1 MRVSQFPNGEQNKKR
16 SIRLENKAI
25 VEEYRKELEVFCEK
39 TKAFYAGEVSIVE
52 YKGFSGYYGSYA
64 QRGAKASMLRLRMT
78 AGEMDKEKL
87 AFVADSI
94 EKYNIDK
101 AHFTTCQTVQLHN
114 LSCDTVC
121 SLIEEALD
129 AGIVTMG
136 GGGDFPR
143 NTMCSPLSG
152 VEIGEYFDVMPYAK
166 ATGEYTL
173 GITKDLKLP
182 RKLKIGFSNSPK
194 NITHATFRDL
204 GFVATEKGNF
214 DVYCAGGMGNKPKFG
229 VKVME
234 NLEPSKVLY
243 CVQTMVDIFKEHGN
257 YKQRGA
263 SRTRFL
269 QDTMGVEGLQ
279 KAFLEQYAH
288 NLETLDLDIFVE
300 HTEITKKGSTQGK
313 ETFLKE
319 NHRVVEQKQEGL
331 YAVAYH
337 PIGGLPDVSVFRKL
351 SDTIADMD
359 QVVVRL
365 SPTQGS
371 YIINLT
377 KEEAEKVLLVT
388 SVSAANLFET
398 SSACIGADIC
408 QVGIGTSQILLN
420 QCVERVRKE
429 QFADGVLPVI
439 HISGCPSSCSVH
451 QTAALGFRGGKKPTE
466 DGPKDAFA
474 VYDNGCSLQGKEQMG
489 EEIGVILSTDIPEFL
504 VAIGKAVEAEDMD
517 YATFWNTY
525 PTKIKEI
532 AKSFYDCSE
541 S

>member
-1 MRVSQFPNGEQNKKR
+1 MVNRMV
-16 SIRLENKAI
+16 
-25 VEEYRKELEVFCEK
+25 VEEYRKELDTFREK
-39 TKAFYAGEVSIVE
+39 TKAFYAGEVSIGE

-87 AFVADSI
+87 AFIADSI
-94 EKYNIDK
+94 DKYKIDK

-129 AGIVTMG
+129 AGIVTRG
-136 GGGDFPR
+136 GGGDYPR

-166 ATGEYTL
+166 EAGEYTL
-173 GITKDLKLP
+173 GIAKDLKLP
-182 RKLKIGFSNSPK
+182 RKLKIGFSNSPQ
-194 NITHATFRDL
+194 NVSHATFRDL
-204 GFVATEKGNF
+204 GFVATENGTF

-229 VKVME
+229 VKVVE
-234 NLEPSKVLY
+234 NLEPAKVLY

-279 KAFLEQYAH
+279 KGFADQLAH
-288 NLETLDLDIFVE
+288 NLETLDLDISPAPV
-300 HTEITKKGSTQGK
+300 EITKKGSMDGK
-313 ETFLKE
+313 EEFLKE
-319 NHRVVEQKQEGL
+319 NPRVIEQKQEGL
-331 YAVAYH
+331 YAVIYH
-337 PIGGLPDVSVFRKL
+337 PIGGTPDVSVFRRL

-359 QVVVRL
+359 QVVLRL
-365 SPTQGS
+365 APTEGV
-371 YIINLT
+371 YVINLT
-377 KEEAEKVLLVT
+377 KEEAKKVLLAT
-388 SVSAANLFET
+388 PDSAANLFET

-408 QVGIGTSQILLN
+408 QVGIGTSQNLLN

-439 HISGCPSSCSVH
+439 HISGCPSSCSTH
-451 QTAALGFRGGKKPTE
+451 QIAALGFRGGKKPTP

-474 VYDNGCSLQGKEQMG
+474 VYENGCALQGKEQMG
-489 EEIGVILSTDIPEFL
+489 EELGVMLAIDIPEFL
-504 VAIGKAVEAEDMD
+504 VAIGKAVQAEGMD
-517 YATFWNTY
+517 YETFRETY
-525 PTKIKEI
+525 PDRIKEI
-532 AKSFYDCSE
+532 ADRFL
-541 S
+541 

>member
-1 MRVSQFPNGEQNKKR
+1 MVNRTV
-16 SIRLENKAI
+16 
-25 VEEYRKELEVFCEK
+25 VEEYRKELDTFREK
-39 TKAFYAGEVSIVE
+39 TRAFYAGEVPIGE

-87 AFVADSI
+87 AFIADSI
-94 EKYNIDK
+94 DKYKIDK

-129 AGIVTMG
+129 AGIVTRG
-136 GGGDFPR
+136 GGGDYPR

-166 ATGEYTL
+166 AAGEYTL
-173 GITKDLKLP
+173 GIAKDLKLP

-194 NITHATFRDL
+194 NVSHATFRDL
-204 GFVATEKGNF
+204 GFIATENGTF

-229 VKVME
+229 VKVVE
-234 NLEPSKVLY
+234 NLEPAKVLY

-279 KAFLEQYAH
+279 KAFADQLAH
-288 NLETLDLDIFVE
+288 NLDTLDLDISPAPV
-300 HTEITKKGSTQGK
+300 EITKKGSSDGK
-313 ETFLKE
+313 EEFLRE
-319 NHRVVEQKQEGL
+319 NPRVIQQKQEGL
-331 YAVAYH
+331 YAVIYH
-337 PIGGLPDVSVFRKL
+337 PIGGTPDVSVFRRL

-359 QVVVRL
+359 QVVLRL
-365 SPTQGS
+365 APTEGM
-371 YIINLT
+371 YVINLT
-377 KEEAEKVLLVT
+377 KEEAKKVLLAT
-388 SVSAANLFET
+388 PDSAANLFET

-420 QCVERVRKE
+420 QCVDRVRKE

-439 HISGCPSSCSVH
+439 HISGCPSSCSAH
-451 QTAALGFRGGKKPTE
+451 QTAALGFRGGKKPTP

-474 VYDNGCSLQGKEQMG
+474 VYENGCALQGKEKMG
-489 EEIGVILSTDIPEFL
+489 EELGVMLATDIPEFL
-504 VAIGKAVEAEDMD
+504 VAVGKVVQAEGMD
-517 YATFWNTY
+517 YETFCETY
-525 PTKIKEI
+525 PDRIKEI
-532 AKSFYDCSE
+532 ANRFL
-541 S
+541 

>member
-1 MRVSQFPNGEQNKKR
+1 MEMGNIEV
-16 SIRLENKAI
+16 
-25 VEEYRKELEVFCEK
+25 VEEYRKELDAFREK
-39 TKAFYAGEVSIVE
+39 TKAFYAGEVPIGE

-78 AGEMDKEKL
+78 AGEVDKEKL
-87 AFVADSI
+87 AFIADSI

-101 AHFTTCQTVQLHN
+101 AHFTTCQTIQLHN

-129 AGIVTMG
+129 AGIVTRG

-143 NTMCSPLSG
+143 NAMCSPLSG

-166 ATGEYTL
+166 ATGEYAL
-173 GITKDLKLP
+173 GLMKDLKLP

-204 GFVATEKGNF
+204 GFVATKNGTF

-234 NLEPSKVLY
+234 DLDPSKVLY
-243 CVQTMVDIFKEHGN
+243 CVQTMVDVFKEHGN

-269 QDTMGVEGLQ
+269 QDTMGIEGLQ
-279 KAFLEQYAH
+279 KAFAEQLAH
-288 NLETLDLDIFVE
+288 NLETLDLDISAQS
-300 HTEITKKGSTQGK
+300 TEVTKKGSTQGK
-313 ETFLKE
+313 EVFLKK
-319 NHRVVEQKQEGL
+319 NLRVIEQKQEGL

-337 PIGGLPDVSVFRKL
+337 PIGGVPDVSVFRKL
-351 SDTIADMD
+351 SDTIVNMD
-359 QVVVRL
+359 QVVLRL
-365 SPTQGS
+365 APTEGS

-388 SVSAANLFET
+388 ADSATTLFET

-451 QTAALGFRGGKKPTE
+451 QTAAFGFRGGKKPTE

-474 VYDNGCSLQGKEQMG
+474 VYENGCALQGQEQMG
-489 EEIGVILSTDIPEFL
+489 QELGVMLATDIPEFL
-504 VAIGKAVEAEDMD
+504 VAIGKAVQAEGMD
-517 YATFWNTY
+517 YATFRKNY
-525 PTKIKEI
+525 PDKVKEI
-532 AKSFYDCSE
+532 ANRFF
-541 S
+541 